1 MDDPT
6 KDDRREKEIAE
17 IKKMIREQRAKLNP
31 EVLAI
36 AERAAKLSQNIPLN
50 EEKNVPYDRANAT
63 KAIEAFLKG
72 HSDPKAFQTKLF
84 ALLKKGDK

>member
-17 IKKMIREQRAKLNP
+17 IKRMIREQRAKLDP
-31 EVLAI
+31 KVLAL
-36 AERAAKLSQNIPLN
+36 AERAAKLSQNSPLN
-50 EEKNVPYDRANAT
+50 EDKNIPYDRANAT

-72 HSDPKAFQTKLF
+72 HKDAKAFQTQLF
-84 ALLKKGDK
+84 ALLKKGEH